1 MQVRVCWVLCVSLC
15 VCVCVFWG
23 HLAAAFG
30 LCLPRCLHSVAACL
44 TLARGPGA
52 LFNLLSNG
60 DRLQKS
66 CSISGECN
74 ALPQPPSL
82 LLRSTGF
89 SVQKISVEQTFVP
102 YRNFVAQEIG
112 AYLPNSELG
121 SACSCDTWVRVIQ
134 PAGRL
139 PKEKVRE
146 REREVNEQERK
157 LSQMSGVESGKS
169 VS

>member
-1 MQVRVCWVLCVSLC
+1 MGNANRDSCAMLLLNYASACVLSVVCKP

-74 ALPQPPSL
+74 ALPQPPPSCL
-82 LLRSTGF
+82 GRLAF
-89 SVQKISVEQTFVP
+89 QCKKISVEQTFVP

-121 SACSCDTWVRVIQ
+121 SACSCDT
-134 PAGRL
+134 
-139 PKEKVRE
+139 
-146 REREVNEQERK
+146 
-157 LSQMSGVESGKS
+157 
-169 VS
+169 